1 MAAAAAA
8 ASSAAT
14 RRHGRPDAG
23 PHGRFDHLQRPD
35 PKRRRL
41 GPLNLVMSG
50 NGTQVLTG
58 TNVSTQTTTVQG
70 GVLDVAGTG
79 SSASATNVPA
89 GVFRLDG
96 AWSALGAERHTEL
109 RRHRPGVRPTG
120 RQRRDRLDGQWRHVL
135 QQHGRQHVLRRNH
148 RAQRWA
154 GGRKRNA
161 RPQRHEQ
168 LCRRRGDPGRHVGSC
183 GQPGACRRFELD
195 RR

>member
-8 ASSAAT
+8 LISSNTGAT
-14 RRHGRPDAG
+14 AVLTLAPTGGSTTFSGRIQSGGA
-23 PHGRFDHLQRPD
+23 
-35 PKRRRL
+35 L

-96 AWSALGAERHTEL
+96 A
-109 RRHRPGVRPTG
+109 
-120 RQRRDRLDGQWRHVL
+120 
-135 QQHGRQHVLRRNH
+135 
-148 RAQRWA
+148 
-154 GGRKRNA
+154 
-161 RPQRHEQ
+161 
-168 LCRRRGDPGRHVGSC
+168 
-183 GQPGACRRFELD
+183 
-195 RR
+195 